1 MDARSIIIMPSVT
14 EKNNILRN
22 DEKKNCYV
30 FKVDPHATRTQVKKA
45 IIELWNVKVAKV
57 NTANVA
63 GKFKRHG
70 RSQGWRADWKK
81 AFVKLAPGHKI
92 DIFEK

>member
-1 MDARSIIIMPSVT
+1 MTSRDVIIFPSVT
-14 EKNNILRN
+14 EKNNTLRV

-30 FKVDPHATRTQVKKA
+30 FKVNPLANRTQIKKA
-45 IIELWNVKVAKV
+45 VMEIWNVKVEKV
-57 NTANVA
+57 NTANVP

-70 RSQGWRADWKK
+70 RSQGYRPDWKK
-81 AFVKLAPGHKI
+81 AFVKLAANNKI